1 MNMESNAAIM
11 KLGMQYC
18 NLLGAAHY
26 QKILTQNCSYGT
38 GWGWGTRGGNAP
50 HFFVDMPRLLYPHFT
65 TFVGKKSTTQMMYCS
80 VSRGKHHGAHTFT
93 NSCSLQLTS
102 VRGSS
107 VDRDRCFC
115 ISTVLCMCMIIG
127 CIDTPRA

>member
-38 GWGWGTRGGNAP
+38 GWGRGTRGGNAP
-50 HFFVDMPRLLYPHFT
+50 HFFVDMPPHYCILISQPLLA
-65 TFVGKKSTTQMMYCS
+65 
-80 VSRGKHHGAHTFT
+80 RD
-93 NSCSLQLTS
+93 LQ
-102 VRGSS
+102 R
-107 VDRDRCFC
+107 
-115 ISTVLCMCMIIG
+115 I
-127 CIDTPRA
+127 